1 MARYVEVLLTKN
13 VYKLGRMGD
22 IVKVRPGYARN
33 YLLPASQAVP
43 AGAAA
48 KRQIEVLKARA
59 DEQMSR
65 EKAVAE
71 GKRKELDGK
80 KVVIP
85 ANVSHDDQLFGS
97 VGPRD
102 IVEAF
107 ADQGIEVDANAFKL
121 HENFKKLG
129 TYKVDVDLFEDV
141 QCQVTVQV
149 VDANPEGP
157 GLDEAIEEELADE
170 EEHAEA

>member
-1 MARYVEVLLTKN
+1 MR
-13 VYKLGRMGD
+13 
-22 IVKVRPGYARN
+22 
-33 YLLPASQAVP
+33 
-43 AGAAA
+43 
-48 KRQIEVLKARA
+48 
-59 DEQMSR
+59 
-65 EKAVAE
+65 
-71 GKRKELDGK
+71 LDGK

-107 ADQGIEVDANAFKL
+107 ADQGIEVDANAFRM

-129 TYKVDVDLFEDV
+129 TYKVDVDLFEGV
-141 QCQVTVQV
+141 ECQVTVQV

-157 GLDEAIEEELADE
+157 GLDEAIEDCSTVLSLQPSYQPAKALLEELQRRAGNV
-170 EEHAEA
+170 A